1 MKSESFIFT
10 NLHKPMTLFGV
21 PPLLLILS
29 TIIAMV
35 VFVLLIVLQLIILS
49 VPIAALCFLFMAFFF
64 NRKTRKDHHFANT
77 MFVPPTFW
85 KGRKVRQLIAGT
97 PPAQK
102 GKDHV
107 G

>member
-21 PPLLLILS
+21 PPLLLVLS
-29 TIIAMV
+29 VIMAMV
-35 VFVLLIVLQLIILS
+35 TFVLLIVLQLVIFS
-49 VPIAALCFLFMAFFF
+49 VPVAALCFLLMAFYF
-64 NRKTRKDHHFANT
+64 NRRTRQDHHFANAL
-77 MFVPPTFW
+77 FVPSTFW

-97 PPAQK
+97 PPVQK